1 MKFFRERPL
10 SVQTKFVLSFFAIVI
25 VLELAFIRWQVSA
38 LEEVHHQRDFARKA
52 QLTSQQIMLRTNLFF
67 QGESSLGPQVLA
79 DAEQHDHM
87 LETLL
92 EGGRVD
98 GTSIFIKGLD
108 RLSSISLQEL
118 TEHWNIIKLNIQNAI
133 AKKTIATGLQT
144 FEGRWINLSSW
155 YHRLIADLDV
165 AVQRTQMFLN
175 ITIGVVVL
183 LNAALLVGIYF
194 LFRRHIT
201 NPLHLLANNTRQQIQ
216 THGHLPYEIM
226 QVADGINEVTEHLK
240 DASQFV
246 QEIGK
251 GNLHIDYKELDSRF
265 TPGKNKLADSLIEM
279 QAKLRQMNEEEQR
292 RQWSNDGLAKFVDIL
307 RTGGEDIH
315 QLGDKIIAALV
326 AYTRSNQGGLYLMND
341 DDSNNKFLEL
351 ISLFAFDIR
360 KFETQKI
367 KPGEGIL
374 GQTFLEKETTYLK
387 EMPQEYIRITSG
399 LGGANPKS
407 LLIVPLKIDQ
417 TVYGVIELASFH
429 EYLEHEIKFVE
440 KLSETI
446 ASTFASVK
454 SAQRNRALLEESN
467 TVTEMMRAQ
476 EEEMRQNMEELQAT
490 QEEMGR
496 KERDYISK
504 IQQLEQRVKDSTS
517 SQQLEKAK
525 MDLAQ
530 SQGEL
535 DSLKKELAEERAKK
549 TSRSDDWTV
558 AEEVER
564 VLRINLEALK
574 ITREELDRDPDS

>member
-10 SVQTKFVLSFFAIVI
+10 SIQTKFVLSLFAII
-25 VLELAFIRWQVSA
+25 IILELAVIRWQVST
-38 LEEVHHQRDFARKA
+38 LEEVHYQREYARKA
-52 QLTSQQIMLRTNLFF
+52 QLTSQQVLLRTNLFL
-67 QGESSLGPQVLA
+67 QGENDLGPQLLA
-79 DAEQHDHM
+79 DTEQHDHM
-87 LETLL
+87 METLQK
-92 EGGRVD
+92 GGRVD
-98 GTSIFIKGLD
+98 GTAIFISKLD
-108 RLSSISLQEL
+108 RLSSISLEEVI
-118 TEHWNIIKLNIQNAI
+118 EHWDIIKLTIRNAV
-133 AKKTIATGLQT
+133 AKRTAGAGFQT
-144 FEGRWINLSSW
+144 LEGRWINLSSW
-155 YHRLIADLDV
+155 YNRLILDLDV
-165 AVQRTQMFLN
+165 AVRRAQMFLN
-175 ITIGVVVL
+175 VTIGVVVL
-183 LNAALLVGIYF
+183 LNVGLLGAVYF
-194 LFRRHIT
+194 LFRKHIID
-201 NPLHLLANNTRQQIQ
+201 PLHLLSNNARQQIQ
-216 THGHLPYEIM
+216 THTSLPVEM
-226 QVADGINEVTEHLK
+226 SEVADGINEVTEHLK

-251 GNLHIDYKELDSRF
+251 GNLHIDYKELDGRF
-265 TPGKNKLADSLIEM
+265 VPGKNKLADSLIEM

-307 RTGGEDIH
+307 RTGGENIH

-326 AYTRSNQGGLYLMND
+326 AYTRSNQGGLYLLND
-341 DDSNNKFLEL
+341 DDSNNRFLEL

-407 LLIVPLKIDQ
+407 LLVVPLKIDQ
-417 TVYGVIELASFH
+417 TVYGVIELASFN

-446 ASTFASVK
+446 ASTFSSVK

-496 KERDYISK
+496 KERDYIQK
-504 IQQLEQRVKDSTS
+504 IQQLEQRAKEGTS
-517 SQQLEKAK
+517 SQQLEKLRT
-525 MDLAQ
+525 DLTLAL
-530 SQGEL
+530 EET
-535 DSLKKELAEERAKK
+535 DALKKELAAERAKK
-549 TSRSDDWTV
+549 ISGSDAWAV
-558 AEEVER
+558 AQEVEKA
-564 VLRINLEALK
+564 LRINLEALK
-574 ITREELDRDPDS
+574 ITREELDRGPDS